1 MAESDHRGSTRMY
14 MGESVKRR
22 EDWRFL
28 TGRGRYIDDIA
39 MPGAVHAAFVR
50 SSHAHAMISI
60 DTAAAKA
67 MPGVLLVLPG
77 DDWAAARLGVLPWV
91 WPIRSSYGSPLH
103 EALVGGWAKLRLG

>member
-67 MPGVLLVLPG
+67 IPGVLVVLTGEAWTGGSKEPRVG
-77 DDWAAARLGVLPWV
+77 EDLGSEDD
-91 WPIRSSYGSPLH
+91 IR
-103 EALVGGWAKLRLG
+103 WC